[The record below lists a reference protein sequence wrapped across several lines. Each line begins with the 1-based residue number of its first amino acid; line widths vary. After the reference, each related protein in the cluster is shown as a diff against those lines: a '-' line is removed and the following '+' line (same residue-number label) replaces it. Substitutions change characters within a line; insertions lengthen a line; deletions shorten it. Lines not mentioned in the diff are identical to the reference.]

1 MQYKIERIGIHILAF
16 LAARCQL
23 FGMYPFVVPFFMAAY
38 LQERSSVSLFAA
50 LMLGII
56 SMLDGVSVIKYALV
70 LIFLL
75 VMLGKTDRSRI
86 FANNYQIALASGMVL
101 WAVAMPYQYVVTGKD
116 ISLLYALLEGVIA
129 VCFVLVFEQGMVAMR
144 VGTDRMFARNE
155 RFVGV
160 FALLVV
166 ALFGC
171 PAVTHPVNILFLCCS
186 YLLLYNT
193 YRFDGSVGI
202 ATGSITGLVL
212 AFQMENVAYLAVMI
226 LLSSI
231 IVILRELGKAGVLLS
246 YLAGVILLGFLYER
260 SMLSPE
266 MLSSALIGAAAFFV
280 TPEKWIKRTVQVK
293 DGMTRLSQDILI
305 QEATRNR
312 IRNFGQAFLA
322 MEKMLSLHEE
332 ERENTIP
339 NGLSNMYLSGDGI
352 SLLNAVESQS
362 NRLSEMR
369 RNFIRQLGQIG
380 EIITNFQGEL
390 FEQSVKVNYFESRM
404 TEKLGRLGV
413 VLSKAIPVKAKDD
426 RIEVYVSCYMQREN
440 VVTGKMLS
448 EKISQIVGRH
458 MACVDR
464 SEDVVGQKE
473 STFYF
478 VEEGKY
484 MLTTGVVRRN
494 REGEQLCGDNFSVTK
509 LDTQKAVLMLSDGM
523 GSGETAYVKSEQIV
537 DLLEQLLLAGFC
549 RELAIELLNSFI
561 SFLAD
566 GNVSSTLDLTMID
579 FYTGTA
585 DFIKLGASTTF
596 IKRRD
601 GKVECIRSTSLPVG
615 VLEQVEFDT
624 CARKLYHGDII
635 IMVSDGVL
643 DGIIFEN
650 KETYLADLIAR
661 IDTNNVQ
668 AAAKIIME
676 DIETM
681 QRGGMRD
688 DSTVLA
694 AGIWERY

>member
-16 LAARCQL
+16 LVARCQL

-38 LQERSSVSLFAA
+38 LQEKSSVSLFVA
-50 LMLGII
+50 LMFGICSMRDGI
-56 SMLDGVSVIKYALV
+56 SAIKYILV
-70 LIFLL
+70 LFFLL
-75 VMLGKTDRSRI
+75 MMLGKTDRKMI
-86 FANNYQIALASGMVL
+86 FSNNYQIALASGMVL
-101 WAVAMPYQYVVTGKD
+101 WAIAMPYQYLVTGKD

-129 VCFVLVFEQGMVAMR
+129 VCFVLVFEQGMVALR

-160 FALLVV
+160 FAFLVV
-166 ALFGC
+166 AMFGC
-171 PAVTHPVNILFLCCS
+171 PAVTQPINILFLFCG
-186 YLLLYNT
+186 YLLLYNV

-212 AFQMENVAYLAVMI
+212 AFQMEKVSYLAVMI

-231 IVILRELGKAGVLLS
+231 IVILREIGKAGVLLS
-246 YLAGVILLGFLYER
+246 FLAGVILLGFLYEN
-260 SMLSPE
+260 SLLSPE
-266 MLSSALIGAAAFFV
+266 MLGSALIVALAFFA
-280 TPEKWIKRTVQVK
+280 TPGKWMKRTMQVK
-293 DGMTRLSQDILI
+293 DGMTRRSQDILV

-332 ERENTIP
+332 ERDDSIP
-339 NGLSNMYLSGDGI
+339 NGLSNIYLSGDGI

-390 FEQSVKVNYFESRM
+390 LEQSARVDYFENRIM
-404 TEKLGRLGV
+404 ENLGRLGV
-413 VLSKAIPVKAKDD
+413 VVSKAVPIKRKND
-426 RIEVYVSCYMQREN
+426 RIEVYVSCYMQKEN
-440 VVTGKMLS
+440 VVNGKMLS
-448 EKISQIVGRH
+448 EKISRIIGKH
-458 MACVDR
+458 MVCVDR
-464 SEDVVGQKE
+464 NEDVVGAME

-478 VEEGKY
+478 IEEGKY
-484 MLTTGVVRRN
+484 MLTTGVMRKN
-494 REGEQLCGDNFSVTK
+494 RDGEVFCGDNFSVTK

-523 GSGETAYVKSEQIV
+523 GSGENAYVKSGQIV
-537 DLLEQLLLAGFC
+537 DLLEQLLSAGFC

-566 GNVSSTLDLTMID
+566 GNVSSTLDLTVID
-579 FYTGTA
+579 FYTGTT

-596 IKRRD
+596 IKRKD
-601 GKVECIRSTSLPVG
+601 GKVEYIRSTSLPVG

-624 CARKLYHGDII
+624 CARKLYHGDMIV
-635 IMVSDGVL
+635 MVSDGIL

-650 KETYLADLIAR
+650 KETYLADLIAK
-661 IDTNNVQ
+661 IETNNVQ
-668 AAAKIIME
+668 MVAKIIME

-681 QRGGMRD
+681 QRGSMRD

>member
-1 MQYKIERIGIHILAF
+1 MQYKIERMGIHILAF
-16 LAARCQL
+16 LVARCQL
-23 FGMYPFVVPFFMAAY
+23 LGMYPFVVPFFMAAY
-38 LQERSSVSLFAA
+38 LQERSSVSLFVA
-50 LMLGII
+50 LMLGVC
-56 SMLDGVSVIKYALV
+56 SMMDGTSAIKYTLV
-70 LIFLL
+70 ILFLL
-75 VMLGKTDRSRI
+75 VMLGKTDRKKI
-86 FANNYQIALASGMVL
+86 FANNYQIAIASGMTL
-101 WAVAMPYQYVVTGKD
+101 WAVAMPYQYLVTRKD
-116 ISLLYALLEGVIA
+116 ISLIYALLEGVIA
-129 VCFVLVFEQGMVAMR
+129 ICFVLIFEQGVVAFR
-144 VGTDRMFARNE
+144 VGTDRMFVKNE

-171 PAVTHPVNILFLCCS
+171 PVITQPVHILFFLCG

-193 YRFDGSVGI
+193 YRFDSSVGI

-212 AFQMENVAYLAVMI
+212 AFQMGKVSYLAVMI

-231 IVILRELGKAGVLLS
+231 VVILRELGRAGVLLS
-246 YLAGVILLGFLYER
+246 YLAGVVLIGFVYEN
-260 SMLSPE
+260 SL
-266 MLSSALIGAAAFFV
+266 LSSEILVSALLVVLAFFA
-280 TPEKWIKRTVQVK
+280 TPAKWMKRTAQVK
-293 DGMTRLSQDILI
+293 DSITRRSQDILV
-305 QEATRNR
+305 QEATKTK
-312 IRNFGQAFLA
+312 IRDFGQAFLA

-332 ERENTIP
+332 EREETIP

-380 EIITNFQGEL
+380 EIITGFQGEL
-390 FEQSVKVNYFESRM
+390 MEQPAKLSYFESRIV
-404 TEKLGRLGV
+404 EKLGKLGV
-413 VLSKAIPVKAKDD
+413 VVLKAVPLKGKNDK
-426 RIEVYVSCYMQREN
+426 IEIYVSCYMQKEN
-440 VVTGKMLS
+440 VVTGKMLA
-448 EKISQIVGRH
+448 EKISQIAGKHMVCVGRG
-458 MACVDR
+458 
-464 SEDVVGQKE
+464 EDVAGQKE

-484 MLTTGVVRRN
+484 MLTTGVMRRN
-494 REGEQLCGDNFSVTK
+494 REGESLCGDNFSVTK

-523 GSGETAYVKSEQIV
+523 GSGENAYVKSEQIV
-537 DLLEQLLLAGFC
+537 ELLEQLLSAGFC
-549 RELAIELLNSFI
+549 RELAIELLNSFV

-596 IKRRD
+596 IKRKEGR
-601 GKVECIRSTSLPVG
+601 VECIRSTSLPVG

-624 CARKLYHGDII
+624 CARKLYHGDMIVMI
-635 IMVSDGVL
+635 SDGVL

-650 KETYLADLIAR
+650 KETYLADLIAG
-661 IDTNNVQ
+661 IETKNVQ
-668 AAAKIIME
+668 AVAEMIME

-688 DSTVLA
+688 DSTVLV
-694 AGIWERY
+694 AGVWEKY

>member
-16 LAARCQL
+16 LVARCQML
-23 FGMYPFVVPFFMAAY
+23 GMYPFVIPFFMAAY

-50 LMLGII
+50 LMLGIC
-56 SMLDGVSVIKYALV
+56 SMLDGTAVVKYALV
-70 LIFLL
+70 LLFLL
-75 VMLGKTDRSRI
+75 VMLGKTDRKKI
-86 FANNYQIALASGMVL
+86 FVNNYQIALASGMIL
-101 WAVAMPYQYVVTGKD
+101 WAIAMPYQYLVTGKD
-116 ISLLYALLEGVIA
+116 ISLLYALFEGVIA
-129 VCFVLVFEQGMVAMR
+129 VCFVLVFEQGIVALR

-160 FALLVV
+160 FAILVT
-166 ALFGC
+166 AMFGC
-171 PAVTHPVNILFLCCS
+171 PVMTHPVNILFLFCG

-212 AFQMENVAYLAVMI
+212 AFQMEKVSYLAVMI

-231 IVILRELGKAGVLLS
+231 IVILRELGKVGVLLS
-246 YLAGVILLGFLYER
+246 FLAGIVLLGFLYEPSLLSSEMLG
-260 SMLSPE
+260 SML
-266 MLSSALIGAAAFFV
+266 MVALAFWV
-280 TPEKWIKRTVQVK
+280 TPVKWMKRTTQVK
-293 DGMTRLSQDILI
+293 DGITRRSQDILV

-322 MEKMLSLHEE
+322 MERMLTLHEE
-332 ERENTIP
+332 DREETIP

-380 EIITNFQGEL
+380 EIITSFQGEL
-390 FEQSVKVNYFESRM
+390 FEQPVKVDYFESRI

-413 VLSKAIPVKAKDD
+413 AVSKAIPLKGRNE
-426 RIEVYVSCYMQREN
+426 RIEVYVSCYIQKEN
-440 VVTGKMLS
+440 VVTGKILS
-448 EKISQIVGRH
+448 EKISQIIGRH
-458 MACVDR
+458 LTCVDR
-464 SEDVVGQKE
+464 NEDMVGQTE
-473 STFYF
+473 SIFHF

-484 MLTTGVVRRN
+484 MLTTGVMRRN
-494 REGEQLCGDNFSVTK
+494 REGEPLCGDNFSVTK
-509 LDTQKAVLMLSDGM
+509 LDAQKAVLMLSDGM
-523 GSGETAYVKSEQIV
+523 GSGENAYVKSEQIV
-537 DLLEQLLLAGFC
+537 DLLEQLLSAGFC

-596 IKRRD
+596 IKRKG

-635 IMVSDGVL
+635 VMVSDGVL

-650 KETYLADLIAR
+650 KETYLADLIAQ

-668 AAAKIIME
+668 AVAEIIME

-681 QRGGMRD
+681 QRGSMRD

>member
-16 LAARCQL
+16 LVARCQL
-23 FGMYPFVVPFFMAAY
+23 LGMYPFVVPFFMAAY
-38 LQERSSVSLFAA
+38 LQERSSISLFVA
-50 LMLGII
+50 LMFGVC
-56 SMLDGVSVIKYALV
+56 SMMDGTSAIKYTLV
-70 LIFLL
+70 LLFLL
-75 VMLGKTDRSRI
+75 IMLGKTDRKKI
-86 FANNYQIALASGMVL
+86 FANNYQIAIASGMIL
-101 WAVAMPYQYVVTGKD
+101 WAVAMPYQYLVTRKD
-116 ISLLYALLEGVIA
+116 ISLLYALMEGVIA
-129 VCFVLVFEQGMVAMR
+129 ICFVLVFEQGMVAFR
-144 VGTDRMFARNE
+144 VGTDRMFAKNE

-166 ALFGC
+166 AMFGC
-171 PAVTHPVNILFLCCS
+171 PAITQPVHLLFFFCG

-193 YRFDGSVGI
+193 YRFDSSVGI

-212 AFQMENVAYLAVMI
+212 AFQMEKVSYLAVMI

-231 IVILRELGKAGVLLS
+231 VVILRELGRAGVLLS
-246 YLAGVILLGFLYER
+246 FLAGVVLLGFVYER
-260 SMLSPE
+260 SI
-266 MLSSALIGAAAFFV
+266 LSSEILVSALLVVLAFFA
-280 TPEKWIKRTVQVK
+280 TPAKWMKRTTQVR
-293 DGMTRLSQDILI
+293 DSITRRSQDILV

-312 IRNFGQAFLA
+312 IRDFGQAFLA
-322 MEKMLSLHEE
+322 MEKMLLLHEE
-332 ERENTIP
+332 EREDTIP
-339 NGLSNMYLSGDGI
+339 NGISNMYLSGDGI

-380 EIITNFQGEL
+380 EIITSFQGEL
-390 FEQSVKVNYFESRM
+390 LEQPAKLSYFESRIVG
-404 TEKLGRLGV
+404 KLGKLGV
-413 VLSKAIPVKAKDD
+413 VVLKAVPLKGKND
-426 RIEVYVSCYMQREN
+426 RIEIYVSCYMQKEN

-448 EKISQIVGRH
+448 EKISQIAGKHMVCVGR
-458 MACVDR
+458 R
-464 SEDVVGQKE
+464 EDVVGQTE

-478 VEEGKY
+478 VEEGRY
-484 MLTTGVVRRN
+484 MLTTGIMRRN
-494 REGEQLCGDNFSVTK
+494 REGESLCGDNFSVTK

-523 GSGETAYVKSEQIV
+523 GSGENAYVKSEQIV
-537 DLLEQLLLAGFC
+537 ELLEQLLSAGFC
-549 RELAIELLNSFI
+549 RELAIELLNSFV

-579 FYTGTA
+579 FYTGIA

-596 IKRRD
+596 IKRKGGR
-601 GKVECIRSTSLPVG
+601 VECIRSTSLPVG

-635 IMVSDGVL
+635 VMISDGVL

-650 KETYLADLIAR
+650 KESYLADFIAG

-668 AAAKIIME
+668 AVAEIIME
-676 DIETM
+676 DIRTM

-688 DSTVLA
+688 DSTVLV
-694 AGIWERY
+694 AGVWEKY